1 MRKRLVQKDKFSCGA
16 SGLSAGVFFF
26 SRRRK
31 NHTSS
36 FNFYFSHENVLQFSD
51 GWLFCVWG
59 HKATEKMTLITKPAA
74 AYILLHKII
83 FIDAI

>member
-1 MRKRLVQKDKFSCGA
+1 M
-16 SGLSAGVFFF
+16 FFF
-26 SRRRK
+26 FQEEEERTTPHRLTFISAMK
-31 NHTSS
+31 MYCS
-36 FNFYFSHENVLQFSD
+36 FLMVGYFVF
-51 GWLFCVWG
+51 GG